1 MYVNVGEQD
10 RVVKHVW
17 NDYIE
22 HMDNDTT
29 FQMRCRQDW
38 LEAIDAWRAAQRP
51 IPSRAEAIRQLV
63 DQALTLNARLPE
75 LVDKGAEV
83 QALLAKG
90 DKPDN

>member
-1 MYVNVGEQD
+1 MAKPKIHTIRRTLRLSPALQAA
-10 RVVKHVW
+10 
-17 NDYIE
+17 IE
-22 HMDNDTT
+22 KWA
-29 FQMRCRQDW
+29 RKRKV
-38 LEAIDAWRAAQRP
+38 
-51 IPSRAEAIRQLV
+51 SRAEAIRQLV